1 MPALED
7 DVKGEAVDEDA
18 NLGLEFV
25 EAPPGEGAL
34 VATVYLATVCS
45 YLKSGGAPTLTVDCH
60 SFPELE
66 SEVARLKAEC
76 DALLEEAA
84 RRFATAGDVAAQS
97 RPATGEV
104 GTAVTGKKT
113 LEIRQELRV
122 EDRMSREVRTLGRN
136 DKLSL
141 ADELM
146 KAGSFRHVVVVE
158 KGEIVGVISQ
168 RDLFYG
174 ALAWSVG
181 LGSAAHDKALA
192 AVPVKQVMQGDVVT
206 VTPETSLSEAARIML
221 ESRVGCLPVVAAGG
235 LVGILTEGDFLSTF
249 TEAKV
254 REAGSA

>member
-7 DVKGEAVDEDA
+7 DVKGESVDEDA

-25 EAPPGEGAL
+25 EAPPGGGAL

-45 YLKSGGAPTLTVDCH
+45 YLKSGGAPTLTADCH

-66 SEVARLKAEC
+66 REVARLKAEC
-76 DALLEEAA
+76 DGLLEEAA
-84 RRFATAGDVAAQS
+84 RRFATVGDVAAQS
-97 RPATGEV
+97 RPSTGEA
-104 GTAVTGKKT
+104 GPPAIGKKT
-113 LEIRQELRV
+113 LEIGQELRV

-158 KGEIVGVISQ
+158 KGEIV
-168 RDLFYG
+168 
-174 ALAWSVG
+174 LAWSVG